1 MTKRGLVMCRTGMGS
16 SMMLRIKLEKVISK
30 NKFPLELKHD
40 VLSGFSIRDTD
51 LIITMEDLVDE
62 FKNSGIYVIG
72 IRDIMDMEYMEE
84 QIGRAS
90 CRERVYI

>member
-40 VLSGFSIRDTD
+40 VLSGFVILGCKSNDFIRFLKKQFTTADNNLTFA
-51 LIITMEDLVDE
+51 LN
-62 FKNSGIYVIG
+62 KNCICI
-72 IRDIMDMEYMEE
+72 E
-84 QIGRAS
+84 
-90 CRERVYI
+90 

>member
-84 QIGRAS
+84 QIKKYF
-90 CRERVYI
+90 ETTK